1 VQTELSQAQ
10 IQEIYKMDLYIQLI
24 GNQPVNHPLVKENV
38 QSAFPDVDFNNLP
51 NWLAKFERVPTP
63 IIGPY
68 EKNQR
73 NVYEFVGEI
82 VKDVW
87 YADPMTNEEIIE
99 KQNQT
104 KESWEEYGFS
114 SWIFNET
121 TCEFDPPAP
130 YPIDTDIN
138 YYWDEDTISW
148 LPIND
153 E

>member
-1 VQTELSQAQ
+1 
-10 IQEIYKMDLYIQLI
+10 MDLYIQLI
-24 GNQPVNHPLVKENV
+24 DNQPVNHPLVKENV
-38 QSAFPDVDFNNLP
+38 QTAFPDVDFNNLP
-51 NWLAKFERVPTP
+51 NWLAKFERVPAP
-63 IIGPY
+63 VIGPY

-87 YADPMTNEEIIE
+87 YADSMTNEEIIE

-104 KESWEEYGFS
+104 KETWEEYGFS

-121 TCEFDPPAP
+121 TCDFDPPVP

-138 YYWDEDTISW
+138 YVWDEDTLSW
-148 LPIND
+148 VEPAEEDTPIG
-153 E
+153 EI